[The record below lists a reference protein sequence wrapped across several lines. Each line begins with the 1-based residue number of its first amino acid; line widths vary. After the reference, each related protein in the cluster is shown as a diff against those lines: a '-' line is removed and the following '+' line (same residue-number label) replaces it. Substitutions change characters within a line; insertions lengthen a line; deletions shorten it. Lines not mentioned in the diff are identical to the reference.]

1 MKKSILILSVIGLAL
16 FMTSC
21 LEEGSSN
28 YADTTFVYLDS
39 DDSGTMFGKTISLY
53 SPSRIITS
61 NSMITMQPD
70 DIKILAYSW
79 NEENGTSNIRVDG
92 EVYTADNVVISD
104 DVDVDQT
111 ILRMSE
117 LPEVEEPVSFIEMMR
132 PLYANS
138 KEFMGDKWIFQ
149 YGYAAESG
157 KKPHVEFFKR
167 AEENEQGEIAIDIN
181 LTSVDSSDSSQ
192 TGNRAG
198 YVVVDMTPLR
208 MYAEAGSS
216 SGEKIKIRFY
226 YYVDGDLIPSTNAY
240 ELTIGEN

>member
-61 NSMITMQPD
+61 NSMIIMQPD

-117 LPEVEEPVSFIEMMR
+117 LP
-132 PLYANS
+132 
-138 KEFMGDKWIFQ
+138 
-149 YGYAAESG
+149 
-157 KKPHVEFFKR
+157 
-167 AEENEQGEIAIDIN
+167 
-181 LTSVDSSDSSQ
+181 
-192 TGNRAG
+192 
-198 YVVVDMTPLR
+198 
-208 MYAEAGSS
+208 
-216 SGEKIKIRFY
+216 
-226 YYVDGDLIPSTNAY
+226 
-240 ELTIGEN
+240 